1 MARRL
6 ESIVVFLVEDANG
19 DEGVAAFPQRQA
31 NRTTVLQP
39 MIASTDERLEQLRDA
54 ARDLVAGQRMRVV
67 RFGSREDLEEF
78 ISGVVE
84 DRQ

>member
-1 MARRL
+1 VARRL
-6 ESIVVFLVEDANG
+6 ESIVVFLVEDVNG

-39 MIASTDERLEQLRDA
+39 MIASTEERLEQLRDA
-54 ARDLVAGQRMRVV
+54 ARDLVSGQRMRVV
-67 RFGSREDLEEF
+67 RFTTREDLEEF
-78 ISGVVE
+78 VTGAVE